1 MEKVFREIEKN
12 RDAIIKTLCDLVEI
26 PAVSPLE
33 GGRGEKAKADYLV
46 NKMKTLGLGEAEVYN
61 SPDPA
66 AAGGVRPNIVLRI
79 KGREKRRLWII
90 AHMDVVPAG
99 ESALWKVTAPFKATV
114 KDGEVYGRGSNDNG
128 EEIAAGL
135 YAAVALKELGL
146 TPEYE
151 TCLCYVADEELG
163 SRHGI
168 SFLISEGLFSKD
180 DIVYVP
186 DSGSLDGGF
195 IETAEK
201 AAVWMEFTIDGKQV
215 HASIPDRGVNSCRAA
230 NELSYLL
237 DRAYHAGFKEHDE
250 LFDPPVSTFEPTRRL
265 ANVENVNTVPGRDTA
280 AFDCRLLPSAPMET
294 FERITRT
301 VMAEVEKSNGV
312 KITMKYLQKGCAAPA
327 TARDSEAVRR
337 LEGAVKK
344 VLSLECRVGGIGG
357 GTCAALLRSAGI
369 PAAVWGQANPSA
381 HQPDES
387 VAVEHLI
394 NETKVFASVMMGE

>member
-151 TCLCYVADEELG
+151 TCLCYVADEE
-163 SRHGI
+163 
-168 SFLISEGLFSKD
+168 
-180 DIVYVP
+180 V
-186 DSGSLDGGF
+186 
-195 IETAEK
+195 
-201 AAVWMEFTIDGKQV
+201 
-215 HASIPDRGVNSCRAA
+215 
-230 NELSYLL
+230 
-237 DRAYHAGFKEHDE
+237 
-250 LFDPPVSTFEPTRRL
+250 
-265 ANVENVNTVPGRDTA
+265 
-280 AFDCRLLPSAPMET
+280 
-294 FERITRT
+294 
-301 VMAEVEKSNGV
+301 
-312 KITMKYLQKGCAAPA
+312 A
-327 TARDSEAVRR
+327 TA
-337 LEGAVKK
+337 
-344 VLSLECRVGGIGG
+344 
-357 GTCAALLRSAGI
+357 
-369 PAAVWGQANPSA
+369 
-381 HQPDES
+381 
-387 VAVEHLI
+387 
-394 NETKVFASVMMGE
+394 